1 VAPEAVVEC
10 RDVAHSIYELPLML
24 AEQRI
29 DDFLVRRLSLQ
40 CKPLDIAPWRETVR
54 RLLEPKASVR
64 IGVVGKYIELQ
75 DAYKSVYESIVH
87 GGIANEAKVEIVRL
101 DAEDIE
107 KAGTASLE
115 GLDGILIPGGFGNRG
130 IEGKVIAA
138 RFARERKVPCY
149 GLCLGMQIITI
160 EYARNVLGLKG
171 AHSTEFDPA
180 TQDPVIHL
188 MESQKA
194 VATKGGTMRLGA
206 YDCDLTP
213 GSRAAAAYGAKRISE
228 RHRHR
233 FEYNAD
239 YRERLEK
246 AGLRVGGTNPLTGL
260 VEIVEVADHPW
271 MVGVQYHPEFKSSPT
286 HPHPLFAAF
295 VRAALDKSRKAC

>member
-1 VAPEAVVEC
+1 
-10 RDVAHSIYELPLML
+10 ML

-29 DDFLVRRLSLQ
+29 DDYLVRRLALQ

-54 RLLEPKASVR
+54 RLLEPKATVR
-64 IGVVGKYIELQ
+64 VGVVGKYIELQ

-87 GGIANEAKVEIVRL
+87 GGIANEAKVDIVRL

-107 KAGTASLE
+107 KSGTASLE

-130 IEGKVIAA
+130 IEGKILAA
-138 RFARERKVPCY
+138 RFARERKIPCY

-160 EYARNVLGLKG
+160 EYARNVLGLKT

-180 TQDPVIHL
+180 TKDPVIHL
-188 MESQKA
+188 MEAQKS

-213 GSRAAAAYGAKRISE
+213 GSRSAAAYGTARISE

-271 MVGVQYHPEFKSSPT
+271 MVGVQYHPEFKSAPYR
-286 HPHPLFAAF
+286 PHPLFAAF
-295 VRAALDKSRKAC
+295 IRAALEKSQKSC